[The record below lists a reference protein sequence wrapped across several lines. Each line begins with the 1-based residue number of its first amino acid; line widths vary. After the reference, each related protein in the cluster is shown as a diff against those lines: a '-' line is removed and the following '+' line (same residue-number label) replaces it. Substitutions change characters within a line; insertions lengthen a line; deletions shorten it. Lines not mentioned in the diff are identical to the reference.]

1 VTSPARSDIHDFRT
15 VASQV
20 RNWGRWGSADELGT
34 LNFIDDRARQT
45 SASLAR
51 KGAVFALGTNLDT
64 RGPQAHR
71 GIRSNPVHLMSVAGG
86 FAADFAQTMADWDA
100 NPTAQD
106 VARMFASS
114 PFRYNDD
121 YIVMPLQA
129 ASQWDALSHVY
140 YDGLLYNGVPASAIT
155 SLGASKL
162 GVESIG
168 MKGVVGR
175 GVLLDV
181 ARFRGT
187 EFIGPGAPISPEE
200 LVKVAARE
208 QVTFRR
214 GDILLVRTGWWP
226 TFAASRTVPL
236 PSSGLSWRCAEWL
249 FGIEAAAVATD
260 NVAVESIADAEVD
273 GMFLPLHCL
282 CLRDMGLILGELWNL
297 EDLSAHCAS
306 DGTYEFQLIAPPL
319 LITGG
324 VGSPVNPI
332 ALK

>member
-1 VTSPARSDIHDFRT
+1 
-15 VASQV
+15 
-20 RNWGRWGSADELGT
+20 
-34 LNFIDDRARQT
+34 
-45 SASLAR
+45 
-51 KGAVFALGTNLDT
+51 
-64 RGPQAHR
+64 
-71 GIRSNPVHLMSVAGG
+71 
-86 FAADFAQTMADWDA
+86 
-100 NPTAQD
+100 
-106 VARMFASS
+106 
-114 PFRYNDD
+114 
-121 YIVMPLQA
+121 
-129 ASQWDALSHVY
+129 
-140 YDGLLYNGVPASAIT
+140 
-155 SLGASKL
+155 
-162 GVESIG
+162 

-282 CLRDMGLILGELWNL
+282 CLRDMGLILGELCNL